1 MGLTGRLRIIRERAR
16 RRYAQYSALTAE
28 VNPLKI
34 NSIRLAIYSAVVNPL
49 KKAKTLE
56 IFLSES
62 KVLFSV
68 FRKRCRTHSTIR
80 IRRVPPPVR
89 NEAKTE

>member
-1 MGLTGRLRIIRERAR
+1 
-16 RRYAQYSALTAE
+16 
-28 VNPLKI
+28 
-34 NSIRLAIYSAVVNPL
+34 
-49 KKAKTLE
+49 
-56 IFLSES
+56 
-62 KVLFSV
+62 LFSV